1 MNTIFISNCNVNL
14 KSVLRKFNI
23 ENVCLLL
30 FKSYIKLD
38 ILSNKSY
45 SNNIS
50 LKIDERLLKS
60 FDKKNRYILRKK
72 LFLKSIA
79 RKTKKFHSLNLVY
92 SKYFDENLNIKE
104 NINNDI
110 LKLVKNKTEIIE
122 IITKNEM
129 QENDKIYLENY
140 IDITKINKEK
150 IRVLFVVSKYS
161 NLLEKK
167 LKEYVENYRYIDILK
182 QNAIE
187 KSEIKKIGK
196 LIDSINME
204 YGSNIDFVTS
214 RNLSNYNI
222 LLYNLD
228 EKLSDNIFDDY
239 VLPKRFQKI
248 DFLNVNDD
256 KYNSNIIFFSKSK
269 DYLIT
274 LFNRLNIS
282 YLDYSE
288 NKLGFV
294 CMKSLTNSI

>member
-1 MNTIFISNCNVNL
+1 MNTIFISNCNVNI
-14 KSVLRKFNI
+14 KSVFAKFNI
-23 ENVCLLL
+23 ENICLLL

-38 ILSNKSY
+38 ILSNKAY

-50 LKIDERLLKS
+50 LKIDEKLLKN
-60 FDKKNRYILRKK
+60 FEKKNKYILRKK
-72 LFLKSIA
+72 LLFKVIA
-79 RKTKKFHSLNLVY
+79 KKIKKFDSLNLVY
-92 SKYFDENLNIKE
+92 SNYFDENLDIKE
-104 NINNDI
+104 NINNYI
-110 LKLVKNKTEIIE
+110 LKLVENKTEIIE

-129 QENDKIYLENY
+129 QENDKMYLENY

-150 IRVLFVVSKYS
+150 IKVLFVVSKYS
-161 NLLEKK
+161 ELLEKK
-167 LKEYVENYRYIDILK
+167 LKEYVESYKYIDILK
-182 QNAIE
+182 LNVIE
-187 KSEIKKIGK
+187 KLEIKKINK
-196 LIDSINME
+196 LIDNINRE
-204 YGSNIDFVTS
+204 YGSNIDFVTN

-228 EKLSDNIFDDY
+228 EKLPDNILNEY
-239 VLPKRFQKI
+239 ILPKRFQKI